1 MTRSELVDV
10 LTRRQRVARPVAEV
24 VVDQFFSTI
33 SEALCQGVHVEIR
46 GFGTFTARRYQG
58 YAGRNPRTGTPIV
71 VKPKVL
77 PYFKVGKELK
87 ARVEDAK

>member
-1 MTRSELVDV
+1 MTRSEMVEV
-10 LTRRQRVARPVAEV
+10 LSRRQRVGRPVAEV

-33 SEALCQGVHVEIR
+33 SAALCDGVHVEIR

-87 ARVEDAK
+87 ERVEEAR